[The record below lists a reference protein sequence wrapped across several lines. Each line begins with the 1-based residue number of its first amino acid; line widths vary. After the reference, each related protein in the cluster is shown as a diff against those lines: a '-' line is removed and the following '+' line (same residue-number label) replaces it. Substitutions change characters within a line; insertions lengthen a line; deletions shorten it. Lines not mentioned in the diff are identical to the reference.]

1 MFTRR
6 CLKKSLLTIICLLS
20 IVSYLG
26 FTTFHTSEH
35 QHTDD
40 NVKLEEFASFDILTN
55 DSVVTCSNLGEI
67 RILKLLGHGYY
78 KRAYVA
84 TFRGAKV
91 VVKMGK
97 ITQEKPFIT
106 STMGTEKS
114 ARLAFICLQVF
125 HQNRHKHI
133 EELLRVVKNQCH
145 VEHIKH
151 MLVEIIYHAIVKSV
165 DGIVKQLGFCVQ
177 SPGTFKDSQGSSL
190 LVSAK
195 KMDTDIITED
205 DSIVSVYEYGDR
217 INDKITKR
225 LAYEETV
232 ARIRRIATTI
242 VQLKHTLVG
251 PLAVIDTRFEHVA
264 SVDGKWKM
272 FDLGIF
278 ESGDV
283 PCNRKNE
290 KYTKYMLKI
299 LKKGLSEGDMCPY
312 SVPCV
317 DGVCKGL
324 LEKLNH
330 VLFCKH
336 FIRYIRDDVTKN
348 ELLHGAKCEEV
359 SMEDFAVAR
368 PKVILV

>member
-1 MFTRR
+1 MNDHVKFNLSIMYYNIFIKKVFTRR
-6 CLKKSLLTIICLLS
+6 CLKKSLLTSICLLS

-26 FTTFHTSEH
+26 YTTFHTSEH

-40 NVKLEEFASFDILTN
+40 NVKMEEFASFDALTN
-55 DSVVTCSNLGEI
+55 DSVVTCSNIGEI
-67 RILKLLGHGYY
+67 RILKPLGHGYY

-97 ITQEKPFIT
+97 ISQEKPFIT
-106 STMGTEKS
+106 STMGTEDA

-133 EELLRVVKNQCH
+133 KELLRVVKTQCE

-177 SPGTFKDSQGSSL
+177 SPSNFKAKDSQGSGL

-195 KMDTDIITED
+195 KMDNDIITED
-205 DSIVSVYEYGDR
+205 DSIVSVYEYGDK

-225 LAYEETV
+225 LANEETI
-232 ARIRRIATTI
+232 ALIRRIATTI

-264 SVDGKWKM
+264 SVDGRWKM

-283 PCNRKNE
+283 HCDRSNE
-290 KYTKYMLKI
+290 
-299 LKKGLSEGDMCPY
+299 
-312 SVPCV
+312 
-317 DGVCKGL
+317 
-324 LEKLNH
+324 N
-330 VLFCKH
+330 
-336 FIRYIRDDVTKN
+336 YIY
-348 ELLHGAKCEEV
+348 EV
-359 SMEDFAVAR
+359 YA
-368 PKVILV
+368 